1 LAKIKG
7 DATMQENYEE
17 DIKWFK
23 KEAELHELAMQQ
35 NKDRMRALEE
45 ELHKSE
51 SDLAI
56 AKGEAQRQFNRNLR
70 LREALDQ
77 FATGDAE
84 ILRLSKRV
92 KSLER
97 VLTLISDMCKAD
109 CPECHDNK
117 TCVHLMA
124 RRVLPCQ

>member
-1 LAKIKG
+1 VLGQRGRDGQTKNKQNQG

-45 ELHKSE
+45 ELHKAE

-56 AKGEAQRQFNRNLR
+56 AKREALRQFNRNRR
-70 LREALDQ
+70 LRQAL
-77 FATGDAE
+77 
-84 ILRLSKRV
+84 RWLSQEENMGR
-92 KSLER
+92 E
-97 VLTLISDMCKAD
+97 
-109 CPECHDNK
+109 
-117 TCVHLMA
+117 
-124 RRVLPCQ
+124 